1 MDLPALVGKK
11 VLIIRAETGRELL
24 ADRLREAGITVD
36 QVAAYRRGKPIL
48 DEQRRQELAELLAL
62 GCDWIITSSEAL
74 RNLKEDVE
82 QVAGSAGW
90 QQIRQVTLIVPH
102 VRIAETAKNMGFQ
115 QAILTSSGDEALI
128 AAIQSRL

>member
-1 MDLPALVGKK
+1 
-11 VLIIRAETGRELL
+11 LI
-24 ADRLREAGITVD
+24 
-36 QVAAYRRGKPIL
+36 
-48 DEQRRQELAELLAL
+48 AL

-115 QAILTSSGDEALI
+115 QVILTSSGDEALI
-128 AAIQSRL
+128 AAIQSRP